1 MMSGSKIVLIVD
13 DDKMTTA
20 LLEKELLRGFFTV
33 FTAPDGKTALEKID
47 TTNAGIVLIDVNLP
61 DINGIEL
68 IKKVKAK
75 KPECE
80 IIIITGY
87 GTQDIAIQSL
97 KHGALDYIEKPIN
110 IEELFAALG
119 RAQEKLTE
127 KSSLFTKNT
136 LLIIDDDEVV
146 IKRLKRF
153 FESEGFEV
161 FTATS
166 GLRGLEIIEFSKIDV
181 VISDINMSDM
191 DGIEVI
197 TAAKK
202 YYQDIEGIMVTGA
215 NDDENAIRSLRAG
228 AIDYLTKPVNLDEL
242 LFSVKKAIERIHLN
256 RTRLYRNRE
265 LKISTEII
273 SKMNEELERR
283 IQERSTELSKMQV
296 QLFQTSKLATLGEMS
311 AGLAHEINQPLGGIA
326 LVAKSF
332 RKLLERDSLTET
344 EIVSG
349 LNDIE
354 SSVKRMTKIIQHI
367 RTFARQDTLKFVKV
381 DVVDT
386 VESAFSLL
394 DEQLRLHEIA
404 VIKDFEPSLPQIIGE
419 PYQLEQVWINLITN
433 ARDAMDEKDKQL
445 CAARIESCD
454 YSKRLNVTV
463 KYDIDLDSVVVTVA
477 DNGIGMN
484 RKVRERVLEPFFTTK
499 EVGQATGLG
508 LSISYGIIRNH
519 KGRIEIESLEDDH
532 TTIKVIFPT
541 EDSPIYQKLE
551 ETAEKHDAVMAANS
565 ERLS

>member
-1 MMSGSKIVLIVD
+1 MESGSKIVLIVD
-13 DDKMTTA
+13 DDKMTSS

-33 FTAPDGKTALEKID
+33 FTAPDGKSALEKIE
-47 TTNAGIVLIDVNLP
+47 TTNACILLIDVNLP

-127 KSSLFTKNT
+127 RSSLFTKNT

-153 FESEGFEV
+153 FESEGYEV
-161 FTATS
+161 FTAPS
-166 GLRGLEIIEFSKIDV
+166 GLKGLEIIEFSKIDV

-202 YYQDIEGIMVTGA
+202 YYQDIECIMVTGA
-215 NDDENAIRSLRAG
+215 NDDEHAIRSLRAG

-242 LFSVKKAIERIHLN
+242 LFSVKRAIERINLN
-256 RTRLYRNRE
+256 RTRLYRSRE
-265 LKISTEII
+265 LKISSEII

-283 IQERSTELSKMQV
+283 IQERSSELSKMQV

-332 RKLLERDSLTET
+332 RKLLEHGGLTEY

-349 LNDIE
+349 LDDIE

-367 RTFARQDTLKFVKV
+367 RTFARQDTLKFIRV
-381 DVVDT
+381 DVIDT
-386 VESAFSLL
+386 IEAAFSLL

-404 VIKDFEPSLPQIIGE
+404 VIKDFEPSTPSIIGE

-433 ARDAMDEKDKQL
+433 ARDAMDEKDKQIYD
-445 CAARIESCD
+445 ARIESCV
-454 YSKRLNVTV
+454 YNKCLKVTV
-463 KYDIDLDSVVVTVA
+463 KYDIDADSVVVIVA
-477 DNGIGMN
+477 DNGMGMSQ
-484 RKVRERVLEPFFTTK
+484 KVRERVLEPFFTTK

-508 LSISYGIIRNH
+508 LSISYGIINNH
-519 KGRIEIESLEDDH
+519 KGRIEIESMENDH
-532 TTIKVIFPT
+532 TTIKVILPT
-541 EDSPIYQKLE
+541 WDSHRYDTE
-551 ETAEKHDAVMAANS
+551 EPPGKHDAVIAANS
-565 ERLS
+565 ESLS

>member
-1 MMSGSKIVLIVD
+1 MNSSAKTVLIVD
-13 DDKMTTA
+13 DDKMLTN

-33 FTAPDGKTALEKID
+33 FTAADGKTALEKIN
-47 TTNAGIVLIDVNLP
+47 TTNAGIILVDFNLP
-61 DINGIEL
+61 DITGIEL
-68 IKKVKAK
+68 IKKVKEN
-75 KPECE
+75 KPDCE
-80 IIIITGY
+80 IIVITGF

-97 KHGALDYIEKPIN
+97 KHGAIDYIEKPIN

-127 KSSLFTKNT
+127 KSTLSNKNT
-136 LLIIDDDEVV
+136 LLLIDDDELVV
-146 IKRLKRF
+146 KRLRRF
-153 FESEGFEV
+153 FEAEGYEV

-166 GLRGLEIIEFSKIDV
+166 GLGGLEIIEFSKIDV

-197 TAAKK
+197 TTARK

-215 NDDENAIRSLRAG
+215 NDNEHAIRSLRAG

-265 LKISTEII
+265 LKISSEII

-283 IQERSTELSKMQV
+283 IQERSSELNQMQM

-332 RKLLERDSLTET
+332 RKLLEKGGLTEA
-344 EIVSG
+344 EIESG
-349 LNDIE
+349 LDDIE
-354 SSVKRMTKIIQHI
+354 QSVKRMTKIIQHI
-367 RTFARQDTLKFVKV
+367 RTFARQDTLKFIKV

-386 VESAFSLL
+386 IDAAFSLL
-394 DEQLRLHEIA
+394 DEQLRLHEIE
-404 VIKDFEPSLPQIIGE
+404 VIKDFEPSLPSIIGE

-433 ARDAMDEKDKQL
+433 ARDAMDEKDRLIYAKI
-445 CAARIESCD
+445 IEASE
-454 YSKRLNVTV
+454 YIKHLNVSV
-463 KYDIDLDSVVVTVA
+463 KYNTETASVVVVVA
-477 DNGIGMN
+477 DNGMGMSPS
-484 RKVRERVLEPFFTTK
+484 VRERVLEPFFTTK

-508 LSISYGIIRNH
+508 LSISYGIIKNH
-519 KGRIEIESLEDDH
+519 KGTIEIESSEHDH
-532 TTIKVIFPT
+532 TTIKVFFP
-541 EDSPIYQKLE
+541 
-551 ETAEKHDAVMAANS
+551 AVGQDV
-565 ERLS
+565 